1 MAAADLQRG
10 EPGAGDREELS
21 VVVGQLWRWLSM
33 AVVRAT
39 SSCLLTRLTHM
50 GEGSRQAS
58 KRQQWLD
65 RGTEHEALKGSTMA

>member
-1 MAAADLQRG
+1 MAEPRVAAADLQRG

-50 GEGSRQAS
+50 GGVPGRQARDNS
-58 KRQQWLD
+58 GWIEEQSMRP
-65 RGTEHEALKGSTMA
+65 